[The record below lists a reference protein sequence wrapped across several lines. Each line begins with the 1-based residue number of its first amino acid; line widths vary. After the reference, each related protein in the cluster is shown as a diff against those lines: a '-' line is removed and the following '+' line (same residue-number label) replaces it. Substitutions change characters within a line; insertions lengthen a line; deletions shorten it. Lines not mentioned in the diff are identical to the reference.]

1 MFELIL
7 LAPVAAAASSISP
20 GAMVG
25 IITGLIGAL
34 TILLKILDKKVF
46 GKVDAEL
53 RKNTNKVVHESN
65 KELEKLKIIIE
76 SNEDLLKK
84 LYEMHNVKDA
94 DNTPIWYIT
103 SNLKKLIIEMHNAI
117 AKMQKIVT
125 DTDENSEEILSKL
138 PELIN
143 SNQAMTSRLTDLVI
157 LLEKLAGRI
166 S

>member
-7 LAPVAAAASSISP
+7 LAPAAVSSISP

-46 GKVDAEL
+46 GKADAEL

-76 SNEDLLKK
+76 SNEDLCTKC
-84 LYEMHNVKDA
+84 YELHNVKDS
-94 DNTPIWYIT
+94 DNVPLWYVT
-103 SNLKKLIIEMHNAI
+103 SNLKKLIDEVHAMVSEM
-117 AKMQKIVT
+117 KKIVS